1 MADEINAVE
10 IFEIAQ
16 QIERDAAAF
25 YQEAALNT
33 DNPEGRELLWKLAEW
48 ELQHERKYAK
58 MKRHILDELKDKNV
72 RASASGEYKALASLS
87 VFAMEADPLR
97 EFTSKTSLLEILEE
111 AIRKEKDS
119 IHYFEAL
126 FNFAADKTAVKQIE
140 RVIEEEKHHVAT
152 LQESLEKLKRRGKTE
167 HGHAASE

>member
-10 IFEIAQ
+10 IYEIAQ

-58 MKRHILDELKDKNV
+58 MKRNY
-72 RASASGEYKALASLS
+72 SG
-87 VFAMEADPLR
+87 
-97 EFTSKTSLLEILEE
+97 
-111 AIRKEKDS
+111 
-119 IHYFEAL
+119 
-126 FNFAADKTAVKQIE
+126 
-140 RVIEEEKHHVAT
+140 
-152 LQESLEKLKRRGKTE
+152 
-167 HGHAASE
+167 